1 MGLYMCF
8 DNVELVPLFDNRA
21 VDKIILFAYNMSG
34 DRLSPYS
41 GCISAHK

>member
-21 VDKIILFAYNMSG
+21 VDKIILFQPVEKPG
-34 DRLSPYS
+34 LP
-41 GCISAHK
+41 I